1 MTDIIINLGKSENY
15 SKQKTPNIETE
26 ISILNENCN
35 VDSKSKLNTLKLK
48 DDNENSIQ
56 DIQEIFYSN
65 EKSPIQRDLF
75 KDGKAMKNSKFMNFK
90 EK

>member
-15 SKQKTPNIETE
+15 SKQKIPNIETE

-65 EKSPIQRDLF
+65 EKYPIQRDLF
-75 KDGKAMKNSKFMNFK
+75 KDRKAMKNSKFMNF
-90 EK
+90 